1 MSCTSV
7 SMSRLRLAMR
17 GAFALVVALVV
28 AGCAGMSRP
37 LPPEATLDSITFA
50 RIAPDGAQLS
60 LLLAVRNPNAFP
72 LEVATLDYA
81 LTIDEK
87 PVAAGALPRAVSFV
101 ANGTTFVD
109 ADLHIDFAAFRTAM
123 DGIVR
128 RGTVRYELSG
138 AAVLRDGTRLPFK
151 RGGDIDPTKI
161 KGLRI

>member
-28 AGCAGMSRP
+28 AGCAGMSPP
-37 LPPEATLDSITFA
+37 LPPEATLDS
-50 RIAPDGAQLS
+50 IAPDGAQLS

-87 PVAAGALPRAVSFV
+87 PVAAGALPRAVSYV